1 MKPIEK
7 YQEKF
12 IALLKE
18 AEEEL
23 GDELIVKVRSRRV
36 PIQENANTYP
46 YTYKYT
52 KEYAFELGTAT
63 CVY

>member
-7 YQEKF
+7 YKEKF

-23 GDELIVKVRSRRV
+23 GDELVVKVRSRRV
-36 PIQENANTYP
+36 PVQDNMNTYP
-46 YTYKYT
+46 YVCKYT
-52 KEYAFELGTAT
+52 KEYAFELGTST